1 MEELWAYRQ
10 RLLERHEAQV
20 TDLRRRLSAW
30 AEDRLR
36 IAPRP
41 GEWSAHQMVFHLRD
55 TEIQAYVPRV
65 HRMLAEAEPCL
76 ADFDAEVF
84 MAGHYDPT
92 EPLEQIVTDIEQ
104 ARMGLRRALAFDD
117 GRAWSR
123 TGRHPALGSRTVQ
136 TWVERAV
143 LHFDEHL
150 RGLDSAAAARGLEP
164 RGKK

>member
-1 MEELWAYRQ
+1 VEELWAYRQ

-55 TEIQAYVPRV
+55 TEIQAYVARV
-65 HRMLAEAEPCL
+65 HRMLAESEPWL
-76 ADFDAEVF
+76 PDFDAEAF
-84 MAGHYDPT
+84 MAEHYEPT
-92 EPLEQIVTDIEQ
+92 EPIQQIVADIEQ
-104 ARMGLRRALAFDD
+104 ARRGLRRALAFDD
-117 GRAWSR
+117 GKAWSR
-123 TGRHPALGSRTVQ
+123 TGRHPALGGRTVQ